1 MFCAGGG
8 GCSFWLYFHLLLLLL
23 WCVVLSDV
31 VSIVVTVFNTITT
44 FIITVIIITALVS
57 LSTAILSG
65 SEKLESELLK
75 FSDSLGSDSEES
87 GIVLATV
94 GGPLELVLD
103 RKPLLC
109 FLIITSHLT
118 ITLDLVS
125 MSLFS
130 VITTLGWTDLTVL
143 TTGVTLAALLPNSL
157 SHIFSGILTD
167 LRALTIL
174 LSLLVYWNW
183 FDVAIT
189 ANSLL

>member
-1 MFCAGGG
+1 M
-8 GCSFWLYFHLLLLLL
+8 LLL
-23 WCVVLSDV
+23 CSVQVVVAVLSGSTSTCCCCCCGVWCCLMWYV

-94 GGPLELVLD
+94 GGPLELVLE

-130 VITTLGWTDLTVL
+130 VITTLGWTDLTDL
-143 TTGVTLAALLPNSL
+143 TTVQVWHWQLCYLTPC
-157 SHIFSGILTD
+157 HIYFQVSWQISELW
-167 LRALTIL
+167 L
-174 LSLLVYWNW
+174 YYYHY
-183 FDVAIT
+183 
-189 ANSLL
+189 